1 MGKNCF
7 FRYVLTVVA
16 TDGGTPTPLVGEA
29 QLKIRVLDENDETPT
44 FATSKLVLPLSEGT
58 KVGAAVHRFQA
69 VDRDLGYNG
78 RVKYFL
84 GGGDHRNMVRYLN
97 HNVVD
102 VKLTNCAKC

>member
-1 MGKNCF
+1 M
-7 FRYVLTVVA
+7 VA

-84 GGGDHRNMVRYLN
+84 GGGDHRNLVRHLFN
-97 HNVVD
+97 IVID
-102 VKLTNCAKC
+102 ERLRKCA